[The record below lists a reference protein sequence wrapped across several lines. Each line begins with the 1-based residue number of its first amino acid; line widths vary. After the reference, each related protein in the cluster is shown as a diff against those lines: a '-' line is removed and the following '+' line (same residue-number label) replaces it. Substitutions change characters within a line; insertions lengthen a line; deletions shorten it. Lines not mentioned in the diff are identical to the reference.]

1 MSAFFIKKFESY
13 KYIFYNINR
22 KLQNDLKEIF
32 KVSVSNNRSQNGK
45 KEKNMSN
52 KTTQWGDL
60 KDLRLQG
67 NEKFF
72 GVPFDVK
79 NENGIVLGVVKGKKI
94 VDDSRANILLVAPAR
109 SGKKVSVE
117 IPSLLSW
124 KESSLVYDFKGELY
138 HLTSGKRKNILN
150 NMILK
155 MSPFE
160 KNSLGFNPFEEV
172 RFFTEHTEKDLEVI
186 GEAIFSEIEEK
197 DLKENV
203 LILFKFLS
211 LSKMYQLSLG
221 KQKEKI
227 KDYINLG
234 SLYYGAKNF
243 QEISNEFFVVE
254 SSSAEY
260 LELYKNLSIEE
271 KEKTFSEF
279 KKIMKI
285 FTDTN
290 LSKNTLKSDF
300 NISDLYNYKEPV
312 TLYYTGHP
320 NYKENDIL
328 FRIIVSQLIHQKTE
342 NLPDYN
348 YNYNEKHELLL
359 MFSDFQ
365 KLNKIPKFEKNIEI
379 LSSFE
384 TKLFLSIEKIS
395 DIERIYGKEN
405 SILNNMN
412 INLFF
417 TNSDNKTVNYVDEL
431 LISDKKEAL
440 KLSTGK
446 GILKVEGKKPVLIDK
461 FIYFEDKIMGKRFPS
476 IVPESLKDVSRQYL
490 FNTASEKEEMNYIP
504 NVKALRF
511 LKDELDKNYAI
522 IKVSNSE
529 NKNFGMRIR
538 NFSKKT
544 KEFNNYLKEF
554 KKHRAS
560 READAKDLE
569 IYKEKRFD
577 YFSNN
582 MKDVQWVSLEYIEDF
597 ENDKEKL
604 YTGTLLG
611 ESGVMLGKIE
621 DSFLIDDSRQ
631 HILLTMPT
639 RSGKGVSCIVPTI
652 LKTWKE
658 SLFVFDV
665 SGENYRLTSGAR
677 KEKLNNHILRFAPK
691 SKNSCRYNPLSE
703 VRILSEHEAEDI
715 RMVADTIC
723 KVLEVKGHDNA
734 LYANYSSDLIFASI
748 FYILYKNFLK
758 NPKFVYENGRKNPV
772 SNATIAE
779 VVEFIGENDKIG
791 KHVKANELL
800 EKMKKISKENIVEI
814 FGCDEETKNYVK
826 EKLNDI
832 YKKDIDQ
839 EIINKGNHPRIAK
852 QFSKNF
858 ELPFFGSVLSQA
870 IYNLSIFDIPQIK
883 ENMSSSDFRMYDLMN
898 MENPVSLYYVVSST
912 DILGL
917 SPITKIFI
925 KQMFDRLT
933 PEIDYTN
940 QKGHKWKMLALMD
953 EFPALGEIGELET
966 GMGYYAG
973 YGIKMLLVLQ
983 SIEQLFKIYGEKN
996 GFLSNCTI
1004 QIFGRTY
1011 DKVTSDYVSKICGE
1025 TGIEINKDFYSKELI
1040 TPKEVENLQNDKLII
1055 KKTGLK
1061 PILANKF
1068 IYFKSKDFYELAK
1081 IPFVISE
1088 SLYDNERKYYKLN
1101 EEQKR
1106 RIGYVY
1112 NYLPSEFAIE
1122 RIEERILE
1130 MRESIEKYSKNY
1142 SEADE
1147 IDKERYE
1154 EIMRSY
1160 SVNSL
1165 ALENTKKAF
1174 NLFKEIN
1181 KINK

>member
-1 MSAFFIKKFESY
+1 MK
-13 KYIFYNINR
+13 
-22 KLQNDLKEIF
+22 DLK
-32 KVSVSNNRSQNGK
+32 
-45 KEKNMSN
+45 
-52 KTTQWGDL
+52 
-60 KDLRLQG
+60 LQG

-72 GVPFDVK
+72 GFPFDAK
-79 NENGIVLGVVKGKKI
+79 NENGVVLGVAKGKKI
-94 VDDSRANILLVAPAR
+94 IDDSNANILLVAPAR

-124 KESSLVYDFKGELY
+124 KESALVYDFKGELY

-155 MSPFE
+155 LSPFE
-160 KNSLGFNPFEEV
+160 NNSLGFNPFEEV
-172 RFFTEHTEKDLEVI
+172 RFFTEHAEKDLEVI

-203 LILFKFLS
+203 LILFKLLTLS
-211 LSKMYQLSLG
+211 EMYELNYG
-221 KQKEKI
+221 EEKI
-227 KDYINLG
+227 KYVNFA
-234 SLYYGAKNF
+234 SLYYSIRNS
-243 QEISNEFFVVE
+243 QEIPEDVFTEENSVL
-254 SSSAEY
+254 EY
-260 LELYKNLSIEE
+260 LELYENLSIKE
-271 KEKTFSEF
+271 KEKAFVEF
-279 KKIMKI
+279 KKKMKI
-285 FTDTN
+285 FIEMN
-290 LSKNTLKSDF
+290 LSKNTSKSDF

-328 FRIIVSQLIHQKTE
+328 FKIIVSQLIHQKTE

-348 YNYNEKHELLL
+348 YNYNEEHKLLL

-365 KLNKIPKFEKNIEI
+365 KISRIPQFERNVKT
-379 LSSFE
+379 LSLSG

-395 DIERIYGKEN
+395 DVERVYGNEN

-412 INLFF
+412 VNLFF
-417 TNSDNKTVNYVDEL
+417 TNSDNKTVSYVDEL
-431 LISDKKEAL
+431 LISDKKEVL

-446 GILKVEGKKPVLIDK
+446 EILKVDGKKPVLVDK
-461 FIYFEDKIMGKRFPS
+461 FIYFEDKIMGKHFPL

-522 IKVSNSE
+522 IKVSNPE
-529 NKNFGMRIR
+529 NKNFGILIR
-538 NFSKKT
+538 DFSKKT

-577 YFSNN
+577 YFFNN
-582 MKDVQWVSLEYIEDF
+582 MKDVQWASLEYIEDF

-621 DSFLIDDSRQ
+621 DRFLIDNSRQ
-631 HILLTMPT
+631 HILLTMPS

-665 SGENYRLTSGAR
+665 KGENYQLTSGAR
-677 KEKLNNHILRFAPK
+677 KEKFDNHILRFAPK
-691 SKNSCRYNPLSE
+691 SKNSCRYNPLAE
-703 VRILSEHEAEDI
+703 VRILSEHEVEDI
-715 RMVADTIC
+715 RMIADTIC
-723 KVLEVKGHDNA
+723 KVGEVRGHDNA
-734 LYANYSSDLIFASI
+734 LYAQFSSNFIFASI
-748 FYILYKNFLK
+748 FYVLYKNFLK

-779 VVEFIGENDKIG
+779 IIEFIGENDKIG
-791 KHVKANELL
+791 KHVKTNELL
-800 EKMKKISKENIVEI
+800 EKLKKISKENIIEM
-814 FGCDEETKNYVK
+814 FGCNEETKNYVK

-832 YKKDIDQ
+832 YKKDIDR
-839 EIINKGNHPRIAK
+839 EIINKGNHPRIAG

-858 ELPFFGSVLSQA
+858 ELPFFGSVLSQT
-870 IYNLSIFDIPQIK
+870 IYNLSIFDIPQVK
-883 ENMSSSDFRMYDLMN
+883 ENMSASDFRMYDLMN
-898 MENPVSLYYVVSST
+898 MEKPVSLYYVVSPA
-912 DILGL
+912 DILEL

-940 QKGHKWKMLALMD
+940 QTRHKWKMLALMD
-953 EFPALGEIGELET
+953 EFPALGKLEELET
-966 GMGYYAG
+966 GIGYYAG
-973 YGIKMLLVLQ
+973 YGIKMLIVLQ
-983 SIEQLFKIYGEKN
+983 SIDQLFRIYGEKN
-996 GFLSNCTI
+996 RFLPNCTI
-1004 QIFGRTY
+1004 QVFGRAN
-1011 DKVTSDYVSKICGE
+1011 DKATANYVSEICGKTE
-1025 TGIEINKDFYSKELI
+1025 IEMNNDIYSKNLI
-1040 TPKEVENLQNDKLII
+1040 TAKEAENLSDDKLII

-1061 PILANKF
+1061 PILADKF
-1068 IYFKSKDFYELAK
+1068 IYFKSKDFYEFTK

-1088 SLYDNERKYYKLN
+1088 SLYDNNRKYYKLN

-1106 RIGYVY
+1106 RIGYIY

-1122 RIEERILE
+1122 RIEERIFE

-1142 SEADE
+1142 SEADD

-1165 ALENTKKAF
+1165 ALENTKKSF

>member
-1 MSAFFIKKFESY
+1 MSSKA
-13 KYIFYNINR
+13 
-22 KLQNDLKEIF
+22 
-32 KVSVSNNRSQNGK
+32 
-45 KEKNMSN
+45 
-52 KTTQWGDL
+52 TQWGDL
-60 KDLRLQG
+60 KDLKLQG

-72 GVPFDVK
+72 GFPFDTK
-79 NENGIVLGVVKGKKI
+79 NENGVVLGVANGKKI
-94 VDDSRANILLVAPAR
+94 IDDSKANILLVAPAR
-109 SGKKVSVE
+109 SGKEVSVE

-124 KESSLVYDFKGELY
+124 KESALVYDFKGELY

-155 MSPFE
+155 LSPFE
-160 KNSLGFNPFEEV
+160 NNSLGFNPFEEV
-172 RFFTEHTEKDLEVI
+172 RFFTEHAEKDLEVI
-186 GEAIFSEIEEK
+186 GDALFSEIEEK
-197 DLKENV
+197 DLKENI
-203 LILFKFLS
+203 LILFKLLALS
-211 LSKMYQLSLG
+211 EMYESNCG
-221 KQKEKI
+221 EENI
-227 KDYINLG
+227 KYVNFA
-234 SLYYGAKNF
+234 SLYYSIRNS
-243 QEISNEFFVVE
+243 QEIPEDVFTEENSVL
-254 SSSAEY
+254 EY
-260 LELYKNLSIEE
+260 LELYENLSIKE
-271 KEKTFSEF
+271 KEKAFVEF
-279 KKIMKI
+279 KKKMKI
-285 FTDTN
+285 FTEMN
-290 LSKNTLKSDF
+290 LSKNTSKSDF

-328 FRIIVSQLIHQKTE
+328 FKIIVSQLIHQKTE

-348 YNYNEKHELLL
+348 YNYNEEHKLLL

-365 KLNKIPKFEKNIEI
+365 KISRIPQFERNVKT
-379 LSSFE
+379 LSLSG

-395 DIERIYGKEN
+395 DVERVYGNEN

-412 INLFF
+412 VNLFF
-417 TNSDNKTVNYVDEL
+417 TNSDNKTVSYVDEL
-431 LISDKKEAL
+431 LISDKKEVL

-446 GILKVEGKKPVLIDK
+446 EILKVDGKKPVLVDK
-461 FIYFEDKIMGKRFPS
+461 FIYFEDKIMGKHFPL

-522 IKVSNSE
+522 IKVSNPE
-529 NKNFGMRIR
+529 NKNFGILIR
-538 NFSKKT
+538 DFSKKT

-582 MKDVQWVSLEYIEDF
+582 MKDVQWASLEYIEDF

-621 DSFLIDDSRQ
+621 DRFLIDNSRQ
-631 HILLTMPT
+631 HILLTMPS

-665 SGENYRLTSGAR
+665 KGENYQLTSGAR
-677 KEKLNNHILRFAPK
+677 KEKFDNHILRFAPK
-691 SKNSCRYNPLSE
+691 SKNSCRYNPLAE
-703 VRILSEHEAEDI
+703 VRILSEHEVEDI
-715 RMVADTIC
+715 RMIADTIC
-723 KVLEVKGHDNA
+723 KVGEVRGHDNA
-734 LYANYSSDLIFASI
+734 LYAQFSSNFIFASI
-748 FYILYKNFLK
+748 FYVLYKNFLK

-779 VVEFIGENDKIG
+779 IIEFIGENDKIG
-791 KHVKANELL
+791 KHVKTNELL
-800 EKMKKISKENIVEI
+800 EKLKKISKENIIEM
-814 FGCDEETKNYVK
+814 FGCNEETKNYVK

-832 YKKDIDQ
+832 YKKDIDR
-839 EIINKGNHPRIAK
+839 EIINKGNHPRIAG

-858 ELPFFGSVLSQA
+858 ELPFFGSVLSQT
-870 IYNLSIFDIPQIK
+870 IYNLSIFDIPQVK
-883 ENMSSSDFRMYDLMN
+883 ENMSASDFRMYDLMN
-898 MENPVSLYYVVSST
+898 MEKPVSLYYVVSPA
-912 DILGL
+912 DILEL

-940 QKGHKWKMLALMD
+940 QTRHKWKMLALMD
-953 EFPALGEIGELET
+953 EFPALGKLEELET
-966 GMGYYAG
+966 GIGYYAG
-973 YGIKMLLVLQ
+973 YGIKMLIVLQ
-983 SIEQLFKIYGEKN
+983 SIDQLFRIYGEKN
-996 GFLSNCTI
+996 RFLPNCTI
-1004 QIFGRTY
+1004 QVFGRAN
-1011 DKVTSDYVSKICGE
+1011 DKATANYVSEICGKTE
-1025 TGIEINKDFYSKELI
+1025 IEMNNDIYSKNLI
-1040 TPKEVENLQNDKLII
+1040 TAKEAENLSDDKLII

-1061 PILANKF
+1061 PILADKF
-1068 IYFKSKDFYELAK
+1068 IYFKSKDFYEFTK

-1088 SLYDNERKYYKLN
+1088 SLYDNNRKYYKLN

-1106 RIGYVY
+1106 RIGYIY

-1122 RIEERILE
+1122 RIEERIFE

-1142 SEADE
+1142 SEADD

-1165 ALENTKKAF
+1165 ALENTKKSF

>member
-1 MSAFFIKKFESY
+1 MSSKA
-13 KYIFYNINR
+13 
-22 KLQNDLKEIF
+22 
-32 KVSVSNNRSQNGK
+32 
-45 KEKNMSN
+45 
-52 KTTQWGDL
+52 TQWGDL
-60 KDLRLQG
+60 KDLKLQG

-72 GVPFDVK
+72 GFPFDTK
-79 NENGIVLGVVKGKKI
+79 NENGVVLGVAKGKKI
-94 VDDSRANILLVAPAR
+94 IDDSKANILLVAPAR
-109 SGKKVSVE
+109 SGKEVSVE

-124 KESSLVYDFKGELY
+124 KESALVYDFKGELY

-155 MSPFE
+155 LSPFE
-160 KNSLGFNPFEEV
+160 NNSLGFNPFEEV
-172 RFFTEHTEKDLEVI
+172 RFFTEHAEKDLEVI
-186 GEAIFSEIEEK
+186 GDALFSEIEEK
-197 DLKENV
+197 DLKENI
-203 LILFKFLS
+203 LILFKLLALS
-211 LSKMYQLSLG
+211 EMYESNCG
-221 KQKEKI
+221 EENI
-227 KDYINLG
+227 KYVNFA
-234 SLYYGAKNF
+234 SLYYSIRNS
-243 QEISNEFFVVE
+243 QEIPEDVFTEENSVL
-254 SSSAEY
+254 EY
-260 LELYKNLSIEE
+260 LELYENLSIKE
-271 KEKTFSEF
+271 KEKAFVEF
-279 KKIMKI
+279 KKKMKI
-285 FTDTN
+285 FTEMN
-290 LSKNTLKSDF
+290 LSKNTSKSDF

-328 FRIIVSQLIHQKTE
+328 FKIIVSQLIHQKTE

-348 YNYNEKHELLL
+348 YNYNEEHKLLL

-365 KLNKIPKFEKNIEI
+365 KISRIPQFERNVKT
-379 LSSFE
+379 LSLSG

-395 DIERIYGKEN
+395 DVERVYGNEN

-412 INLFF
+412 VNLFF
-417 TNSDNKTVNYVDEL
+417 TNSDNKTVSYVDEL
-431 LISDKKEAL
+431 LISDKKEVL

-446 GILKVEGKKPVLIDK
+446 EILKVDGKKPVLVDK
-461 FIYFEDKIMGKRFPS
+461 FIYFEDKIMGKHFPL

-522 IKVSNSE
+522 IKVSNPE
-529 NKNFGMRIR
+529 NKNFGILIR
-538 NFSKKT
+538 DFSKKT

-582 MKDVQWVSLEYIEDF
+582 MKDVQWASLEYIEDF

-621 DSFLIDDSRQ
+621 GRFLIDNSRQ
-631 HILLTMPT
+631 HILLTMPS

-665 SGENYRLTSGAR
+665 KGENYQLTSGAR
-677 KEKLNNHILRFAPK
+677 KEKFDNHILRFAPK
-691 SKNSCRYNPLSE
+691 SKNSCRYNPLAE
-703 VRILSEHEAEDI
+703 VRILSEHEVEDI
-715 RMVADTIC
+715 RMIADTIC
-723 KVLEVKGHDNA
+723 KVGEVRGHDNA
-734 LYANYSSDLIFASI
+734 LYAQFSSNFIFASI
-748 FYILYKNFLK
+748 FYVLYKNFLK

-779 VVEFIGENDKIG
+779 IIEFIGENDKIG
-791 KHVKANELL
+791 KHVKTNELL
-800 EKMKKISKENIVEI
+800 EKLKKISKENIIEM
-814 FGCDEETKNYVK
+814 FGCNEETKNYVK

-832 YKKDIDQ
+832 YKKDIDR
-839 EIINKGNHPRIAK
+839 EIINKGNHPRIAG

-858 ELPFFGSVLSQA
+858 ELPFFGSVLSQT
-870 IYNLSIFDIPQIK
+870 IYNLSIFDIPQVK
-883 ENMSSSDFRMYDLMN
+883 ENMSASDFRMYDLMN
-898 MENPVSLYYVVSST
+898 MEKPVSLYYVVSPA
-912 DILGL
+912 DILEL

-940 QKGHKWKMLALMD
+940 QTRHKWKMLALMD
-953 EFPALGEIGELET
+953 EFPALGKLEELET
-966 GMGYYAG
+966 GIGYYAG
-973 YGIKMLLVLQ
+973 YGIKMLIVLQ
-983 SIEQLFKIYGEKN
+983 SIDQLFRIYGEKN
-996 GFLSNCTI
+996 RFLPNCTI
-1004 QIFGRTY
+1004 QVFGRAN
-1011 DKVTSDYVSKICGE
+1011 DKATANYVSEICGKTE
-1025 TGIEINKDFYSKELI
+1025 IEMNNDIYSKNLI
-1040 TPKEVENLQNDKLII
+1040 TAKEAENLSDDKLII

-1061 PILANKF
+1061 PILADKF
-1068 IYFKSKDFYELAK
+1068 IYFKSKDFYEFTK

-1088 SLYDNERKYYKLN
+1088 SLYDNNRKYYKLN

-1106 RIGYVY
+1106 RIGYIY

-1122 RIEERILE
+1122 RIEERIFE

-1142 SEADE
+1142 SEADD

-1165 ALENTKKAF
+1165 ALENTKKSF

>member
-1 MSAFFIKKFESY
+1 
-13 KYIFYNINR
+13 
-22 KLQNDLKEIF
+22 
-32 KVSVSNNRSQNGK
+32 
-45 KEKNMSN
+45 MSN

-60 KDLRLQG
+60 KDLKLQG

-72 GVPFDVK
+72 GVPFDTK
-79 NENGIVLGVVKGKKI
+79 NENGIVLGVAKGKKI
-94 VDDSRANILLVAPAR
+94 IDDSKANVLLVAPAK

-155 MSPFE
+155 LSPFE
-160 KNSLGFNPFEEV
+160 NNSLGFNPFEEV
-172 RFFTEHTEKDLEVI
+172 KFFTEYAEKDLEVI
-186 GEAIFSEIEEK
+186 GETIFSEIKEK

-203 LILFKFLS
+203 LILFKLLA
-211 LSKMYQLSLG
+211 LSKMYELNYG
-221 KQKEKI
+221 EEKI
-227 KDYINLG
+227 KYVNFVL
-234 SLYYGAKNF
+234 LYYSARNF
-243 QEISNEFFVVE
+243 QEIPENVFAEENSVL
-254 SSSAEY
+254 EY
-260 LELYKNLSIEE
+260 LELYENLSIKE
-271 KEKTFSEF
+271 KEKAFVEF
-279 KKIMKI
+279 KKKMKI

-348 YNYNEKHELLL
+348 YNYNNEHKLLL
-359 MFSDFQ
+359 MLSDFQ
-365 KLNKIPKFEKNIEI
+365 KLSKIPELERNVET
-379 LSSFE
+379 LSSSE
-384 TKLFLSIEKIS
+384 IKLFLSIEKIS
-395 DIERIYGKEN
+395 DIERVYENEN

-417 TNSDNKTVNYVDEL
+417 TNSDDKTVNYVDEL
-431 LISDKKEAL
+431 LISDKKEVL

-446 GILKVEGKKPVLIDK
+446 GILKVEGKKPILIDK
-461 FIYFEDKIMGKRFPS
+461 FIYFEDKIMGKYFPL

-490 FNTASEKEEMNYIP
+490 TNSASEKEEMNYIP

-529 NKNFGMRIR
+529 NKNFGILIR
-538 NFSKKT
+538 DFSKKT

-560 READAKDLE
+560 REVDAKDLE
-569 IYKEKRFD
+569 IYKEKNFD

-582 MKDVQWVSLEYIEDF
+582 AKNVQWASLEYIEDF

-611 ESGVMLGKIE
+611 KSGVMLGKIE
-621 DSFLIDDSRQ
+621 DRFLIDDSRQ

-665 SGENYRLTSGAR
+665 NGENYHLTSGAR

-691 SKNSCRYNPLSE
+691 SKNSCRYNPLAE

-715 RMVADTIC
+715 RIIADTIC
-723 KVLEVKGHDNA
+723 KVGEVRGQDNA
-734 LYANYSSDLIFASI
+734 LYAQFSSDFIFASI
-748 FYILYKNFLK
+748 FYVLYKNFLK
-758 NPKFVYENGRKNPV
+758 KPKFVYENGRKNPV

-779 VVEFIGENDKIG
+779 VIEFIGERDKIG
-791 KHVKANELL
+791 KHVNTNKLL
-800 EKMKKISKENIVEI
+800 EKLKKISNENIIET
-814 FGCDEETKNYVK
+814 FGCDEEIKNYVK
-826 EKLNDI
+826 EKLNNI
-832 YKKDIDQ
+832 YRKDIEQ
-839 EIINKGNHPRIAK
+839 EIISKGNHPKFAK
-852 QFSKNF
+852 WFCKNF
-858 ELPFFGSVLSQA
+858 EVPFFGSVLSQTV
-870 IYNLSIFDIPQIK
+870 YNLSIFDIPQVK
-883 ENMSSSDFRMYDLMN
+883 ENMSASDFRMYDLMN
-898 MENPVSLYYVVSST
+898 TEKPVSFYYVVSPA
-912 DILGL
+912 DILEL
-917 SPITKIFI
+917 SPVTKIFI

-940 QKGHKWKMLALMD
+940 QTGHKWKMLALMD
-953 EFPALGEIGELET
+953 EFPAIGKIEELER

-983 SIEQLFKIYGEKN
+983 SIDQLFRIYGEKN
-996 GFLSNCTI
+996 GFLSNCAI
-1004 QIFGRTY
+1004 QVFGRAN
-1011 DKVTSDYVSKICGE
+1011 DEVTSNYVSKICGK
-1025 TGIEINKDFYSKELI
+1025 TEIKMNKDIYTKDLI
-1040 TPKEVENLQNDKLII
+1040 TAKEVKNLSNDKLII
-1055 KKTGLK
+1055 KKEGLK
-1061 PILANKF
+1061 PILADKF

-1106 RIGYVY
+1106 RIGYIY

-1122 RIEERILE
+1122 RIEERIFQ

-1142 SEADE
+1142 SEVDDV
-1147 IDKERYE
+1147 DKERYE

-1174 NLFKEIN
+1174 NLFKEMN
-1181 KINK
+1181 E

>member
-1 MSAFFIKKFESY
+1 
-13 KYIFYNINR
+13 
-22 KLQNDLKEIF
+22 
-32 KVSVSNNRSQNGK
+32 
-45 KEKNMSN
+45 MSN

-60 KDLRLQG
+60 KDLKLQG

-72 GVPFDVK
+72 GFPFDAK
-79 NENGIVLGVVKGKKI
+79 NENGVVLGVAKGKKI
-94 VDDSRANILLVAPAR
+94 IDDSNANILLVAPAR

-124 KESSLVYDFKGELY
+124 KESALVYDFKGELY

-155 MSPFE
+155 LSPFE
-160 KNSLGFNPFEEV
+160 NNSLGFNPFEEV
-172 RFFTEHTEKDLEVI
+172 RFFTEHAEKDLEVI

-203 LILFKFLS
+203 LILFKLLALS
-211 LSKMYQLSLG
+211 VMYDLNYG
-221 KQKEKI
+221 EEKI
-227 KDYINLG
+227 KYVNFD
-234 SLYYGAKNF
+234 SLYYSIRNY
-243 QEISNEFFVVE
+243 QEIPEDVFTEENSVL
-254 SSSAEY
+254 EY
-260 LELYKNLSIEE
+260 LELYENLSIKE
-271 KEKTFSEF
+271 KEKAFVEF
-279 KKIMKI
+279 KKKMKI
-285 FTDTN
+285 FTEMN
-290 LSKNTLKSDF
+290 LSKNTSKSDF

-328 FRIIVSQLIHQKTE
+328 FKIIVSQLIHQKTE

-348 YNYNEKHELLL
+348 YNYNEEHKLLL

-365 KLNKIPKFEKNIEI
+365 KISRIPQFERNVKT
-379 LSSFE
+379 LSLSG

-395 DIERIYGKEN
+395 DVERVYGNEN

-412 INLFF
+412 VNLFF
-417 TNSDNKTVNYVDEL
+417 TNSDNKTVSYVDEL
-431 LISDKKEAL
+431 LISDKKEVL

-446 GILKVEGKKPVLIDK
+446 EILKVDGKKPVLVDK
-461 FIYFEDKIMGKRFPS
+461 FIYFEDKIMGKHFPL

-490 FNTASEKEEMNYIP
+490 FNTTSEKEEMNYIP

-522 IKVSNSE
+522 IKVSNPE
-529 NKNFGMRIR
+529 NKNFGILIR
-538 NFSKKT
+538 DFSKKT

-582 MKDVQWVSLEYIEDF
+582 MKDVQWASLEYIEDF

-621 DSFLIDDSRQ
+621 DRFLIDNSRQ
-631 HILLTMPT
+631 HILLTMPS

-665 SGENYRLTSGAR
+665 KGENYQLTSGAR
-677 KEKLNNHILRFAPK
+677 KEKFDNHILRFAPK
-691 SKNSCRYNPLSE
+691 SKNSCRYNPLAE
-703 VRILSEHEAEDI
+703 VRILSEHEVEDI
-715 RMVADTIC
+715 RMIADTIC
-723 KVLEVKGHDNA
+723 KVGEVRGHDNA
-734 LYANYSSDLIFASI
+734 LYAQFSSNFIFASI
-748 FYILYKNFLK
+748 FYVLYKNFLK

-779 VVEFIGENDKIG
+779 IIEFIGENDKIG
-791 KHVKANELL
+791 KHVKTNELL
-800 EKMKKISKENIVEI
+800 EKLKKISKENIIEM
-814 FGCDEETKNYVK
+814 FGCNEETKNYVK

-839 EIINKGNHPRIAK
+839 EIINKGNHPRIAG

-858 ELPFFGSVLSQA
+858 ELPFFGSVLSQT
-870 IYNLSIFDIPQIK
+870 IYNLSIFDIPQVK
-883 ENMSSSDFRMYDLMN
+883 ENMSASDFRMYDLMN
-898 MENPVSLYYVVSST
+898 MEKPVSLYYVVSPA
-912 DILGL
+912 DILEL

-940 QKGHKWKMLALMD
+940 QTRHKWKMLALMD
-953 EFPALGEIGELET
+953 EFPALGKLEELET
-966 GMGYYAG
+966 GIGYYAG
-973 YGIKMLLVLQ
+973 YGIKMLIVLQ
-983 SIEQLFKIYGEKN
+983 SIDQLIRIYGEKN
-996 GFLSNCTI
+996 RFLPNCTI
-1004 QIFGRTY
+1004 QVFGRAN
-1011 DKVTSDYVSKICGE
+1011 DKATANYVSEICGKTE
-1025 TGIEINKDFYSKELI
+1025 IEMNNDIYSKNLI
-1040 TPKEVENLQNDKLII
+1040 TAKEAENLSDDKLII

-1061 PILANKF
+1061 PILADKF
-1068 IYFKSKDFYELAK
+1068 IYFKSKDFYEFTK

-1088 SLYDNERKYYKLN
+1088 SLYDNNRKYYKLN

-1106 RIGYVY
+1106 RIGYIY

-1122 RIEERILE
+1122 RIEERIFE

-1142 SEADE
+1142 SEADD

-1165 ALENTKKAF
+1165 ALENTKKSF

>member
-1 MSAFFIKKFESY
+1 MSSKA
-13 KYIFYNINR
+13 
-22 KLQNDLKEIF
+22 
-32 KVSVSNNRSQNGK
+32 
-45 KEKNMSN
+45 
-52 KTTQWGDL
+52 TQWGDL
-60 KDLRLQG
+60 KELKLQG

-72 GVPFDVK
+72 GFPFDTK
-79 NENGIVLGVVKGKKI
+79 NENGVVLGVAKGKKI
-94 VDDSRANILLVAPAR
+94 IDDSKANILLVAPAR
-109 SGKKVSVE
+109 SGKEVSVE

-124 KESSLVYDFKGELY
+124 KESALVYDFKGELY

-155 MSPFE
+155 LSPFE
-160 KNSLGFNPFEEV
+160 NNSLGFNPFEEV
-172 RFFTEHTEKDLEVI
+172 RFFTEHAEKDLEVI
-186 GEAIFSEIEEK
+186 GDALFSEIEEK
-197 DLKENV
+197 DLKENI
-203 LILFKFLS
+203 LILFKLLALS
-211 LSKMYQLSLG
+211 EMYESNCG
-221 KQKEKI
+221 EENI
-227 KDYINLG
+227 KYVNFA
-234 SLYYGAKNF
+234 SLYYSIRNS
-243 QEISNEFFVVE
+243 QEIPEDVFTEENSVL
-254 SSSAEY
+254 EY
-260 LELYKNLSIEE
+260 LELYENLSIKE
-271 KEKTFSEF
+271 KEKAFVEF
-279 KKIMKI
+279 KKKMKI
-285 FTDTN
+285 FTEMN
-290 LSKNTLKSDF
+290 LSKNTSKSDF

-328 FRIIVSQLIHQKTE
+328 FKIIVSQLIHQKTE

-348 YNYNEKHELLL
+348 YNYNEEHKLLL

-365 KLNKIPKFEKNIEI
+365 KISRIPQFERNVKT
-379 LSSFE
+379 LSLSG

-395 DIERIYGKEN
+395 DVERVYGNEN

-412 INLFF
+412 VNLFF
-417 TNSDNKTVNYVDEL
+417 TNSDNKTVSYVDEL
-431 LISDKKEAL
+431 LISDKKEVL

-446 GILKVEGKKPVLIDK
+446 EILKVDGKKPVLVDK
-461 FIYFEDKIMGKRFPS
+461 FIYFEDKIMGKHFPL

-522 IKVSNSE
+522 IKVSNPE
-529 NKNFGMRIR
+529 NKNFGILIR
-538 NFSKKT
+538 DFSKKT

-582 MKDVQWVSLEYIEDF
+582 MKDVQWASLEYIEDF

-621 DSFLIDDSRQ
+621 DRFLIDNSRQ
-631 HILLTMPT
+631 HILLTMPS

-665 SGENYRLTSGAR
+665 KGENYQLTSGAR
-677 KEKLNNHILRFAPK
+677 KEKFDNHILRFAPK
-691 SKNSCRYNPLSE
+691 SKNSCRYNPLAE
-703 VRILSEHEAEDI
+703 VRILSEHEVEDI
-715 RMVADTIC
+715 RMIADTIC
-723 KVLEVKGHDNA
+723 KVGEVRGHDNA
-734 LYANYSSDLIFASI
+734 LYAQFSSNFIFASI
-748 FYILYKNFLK
+748 FYVLYKNFLK

-779 VVEFIGENDKIG
+779 IIEFIGENDKIG
-791 KHVKANELL
+791 KHVKTNELL
-800 EKMKKISKENIVEI
+800 EKLKKISKENIIEM
-814 FGCDEETKNYVK
+814 FGCNEETKNYVK

-832 YKKDIDQ
+832 YKKDIDR
-839 EIINKGNHPRIAK
+839 EIINKGNHPRIAG

-858 ELPFFGSVLSQA
+858 ELPFFGSVLSQT
-870 IYNLSIFDIPQIK
+870 IYNLSIFDIPQVK
-883 ENMSSSDFRMYDLMN
+883 ENMSASDFRMYDLMN
-898 MENPVSLYYVVSST
+898 MEKPVSLYYVVSPA
-912 DILGL
+912 DILEL

-940 QKGHKWKMLALMD
+940 QTRHKWKMLALMD
-953 EFPALGEIGELET
+953 EFPALGKLEELET
-966 GMGYYAG
+966 GIGYYAG
-973 YGIKMLLVLQ
+973 YGIKMLIVLQ
-983 SIEQLFKIYGEKN
+983 SIDQLFRIYGEKN
-996 GFLSNCTI
+996 RFLPNCTI
-1004 QIFGRTY
+1004 QVFGRAN
-1011 DKVTSDYVSKICGE
+1011 DKATANYVSEICGKTE
-1025 TGIEINKDFYSKELI
+1025 IEMNNDIYSKNLI
-1040 TPKEVENLQNDKLII
+1040 TAKEAENLSDDKLII

-1061 PILANKF
+1061 PILADKF
-1068 IYFKSKDFYELAK
+1068 IYFKSKDFYEFTK

-1088 SLYDNERKYYKLN
+1088 SLYDNNRKYYKLN

-1106 RIGYVY
+1106 RIGYIY

-1122 RIEERILE
+1122 RIEERIFE

-1142 SEADE
+1142 SEADD

-1165 ALENTKKAF
+1165 ALENTKKSF

>member
-1 MSAFFIKKFESY
+1 
-13 KYIFYNINR
+13 
-22 KLQNDLKEIF
+22 
-32 KVSVSNNRSQNGK
+32 
-45 KEKNMSN
+45 MSN
-52 KTTQWGDL
+52 KTTQWGDF
-60 KDLRLQG
+60 KDFKLQG
-67 NEKFF
+67 NERFF
-72 GVPFDVK
+72 GVPFDAK
-79 NENGIVLGVVKGKKI
+79 NENGIVLGVAKGKKI
-94 VDDSRANILLVAPAR
+94 IDDSKANVLLVAPAK

-124 KESSLVYDFKGELY
+124 KESALVYDFKGELY

-155 MSPFE
+155 LSPFE
-160 KNSLGFNPFEEV
+160 NNSLSFNPFEEV
-172 RFFTEHTEKDLEVI
+172 RFFTEYAEKDLEVI
-186 GEAIFSEIEEK
+186 GEALFSEIEEK

-211 LSKMYQLSLG
+211 LSKMYELSLG

-227 KDYINLG
+227 NDYINFV
-234 SLYYGAKNF
+234 SLYYGAKKF
-243 QEISNEFFVVE
+243 QEISDEFIVVE

-260 LELYKNLSIEE
+260 LELYKNLSIEK
-271 KEKTFSEF
+271 KEKTFAEF
-279 KKIMKI
+279 KKRMKI

-312 TLYYTGHP
+312 TLYYIGHP
-320 NYKENDIL
+320 NYKENDVL

-348 YNYNEKHELLL
+348 YNYNDEHKLLL
-359 MFSDFQ
+359 MLSDFQ
-365 KLNKIPKFEKNIEI
+365 KISKIPELERNVEN
-379 LSSFE
+379 LSSSE
-384 TKLFLSIEKIS
+384 IKLFLSIEKIS
-395 DIERIYGKEN
+395 DIERVYGKEN

-431 LISDKKEAL
+431 LISDKREAL

-461 FIYFEDKIMGKRFPS
+461 FIYFEDKIMGKRFPL

-490 FNTASEKEEMNYIP
+490 TNSASEKEEMNYIP

-511 LKDELDKNYAI
+511 LRDELDKNYAI
-522 IKVSNSE
+522 IKVSNPE
-529 NKNFGMRIR
+529 NKNFGILIR
-538 NFSKKT
+538 DFSKKT
-544 KEFNNYLKEF
+544 KEFNNYLEQF
-554 KKHRAS
+554 RKHRAS
-560 READAKDLE
+560 GEVDAKDLE
-569 IYKEKRFD
+569 NYKEKRFY

-582 MKDVQWVSLEYIEDF
+582 VKDVQWANLEYIEDF

-604 YTGTLLG
+604 YSGTLLG
-611 ESGVMLGKIE
+611 ESGVLLGKIE
-621 DSFLIDDSRQ
+621 DRFLIDNSRQ

-639 RSGKGVSCIVPTI
+639 RSGKGVSCIVPTA

-665 SGENYRLTSGAR
+665 NGENYHLTSGAR
-677 KEKLNNHILRFAPK
+677 KEKLNSHILRFAPK

-703 VRILSEHEAEDI
+703 VRILSEHEVEDI
-715 RMVADTIC
+715 RMIADTIC

-748 FYILYKNFLK
+748 FYVLYKNFLK

-772 SNATIAE
+772 SNATITE
-779 VVEFIGENDKIG
+779 VIEFIGENDKIG

-800 EKMKKISKENIVEI
+800 EKLKKISNENIIEK
-814 FGCDEETKNYVK
+814 FGFDEETKNYVK

-839 EIINKGNHPRIAK
+839 EIINKGNHPRITK
-852 QFSKNF
+852 RFSKNF

-870 IYNLSIFDIPQIK
+870 IYNLSIFDIPQVK
-883 ENMSSSDFRMYDLMN
+883 ENMSASDFRMYDLMN
-898 MENPVSLYYVVSST
+898 MEKPVSFYYVVSPA
-912 DILGL
+912 DILKL

-940 QKGHKWKMLALMD
+940 QTRHKWKMLALMD
-953 EFPALGEIGELET
+953 EFPALGKLEELET
-966 GMGYYAG
+966 GIGYYAG
-973 YGIKMLLVLQ
+973 YGIKMMIVLQ
-983 SIEQLFKIYGEKN
+983 SIDQLFRIYGGKN
-996 GFLSNCTI
+996 RFLPNCTI
-1004 QIFGRTY
+1004 QVFGREN
-1011 DKVTSDYVSKICGE
+1011 DKATANYVSEICGKTE
-1025 TGIEINKDFYSKELI
+1025 IEMNNDIYSKNLI
-1040 TPKEVENLQNDKLII
+1040 TAKEAENLSDDKLII

-1061 PILANKF
+1061 PILADKF
-1068 IYFKSKDFYELAK
+1068 IYFKSKDFYEFTK

-1088 SLYDNERKYYKLN
+1088 SLYDNNRKYYKLN

-1106 RIGYVY
+1106 RIGYIY

-1122 RIEERILE
+1122 RIEERIFE

-1142 SEADE
+1142 SETDD

-1174 NLFKEIN
+1174 NLFKEMN
-1181 KINK
+1181 E

>member
-1 MSAFFIKKFESY
+1 MSS
-13 KYIFYNINR
+13 
-22 KLQNDLKEIF
+22 
-32 KVSVSNNRSQNGK
+32 KV
-45 KEKNMSN
+45 
-52 KTTQWGDL
+52 TQWGDL
-60 KDLRLQG
+60 KDLKLQG

-72 GVPFDVK
+72 GFPFDTK
-79 NENGIVLGVVKGKKI
+79 NENGVVLGVAKGKKI
-94 VDDSRANILLVAPAR
+94 IDDSKANILLVAPAR
-109 SGKKVSVE
+109 SGKEVSVE

-124 KESSLVYDFKGELY
+124 KESALVYDFKGELY

-155 MSPFE
+155 LSPFE
-160 KNSLGFNPFEEV
+160 NNSLGFNPFEEV
-172 RFFTEHTEKDLEVI
+172 RFFTEHAEKDLEVI
-186 GEAIFSEIEEK
+186 GDALFSEIEEK
-197 DLKENV
+197 DLKENI
-203 LILFKFLS
+203 LILFKLLALS
-211 LSKMYQLSLG
+211 EMYESNCG
-221 KQKEKI
+221 EENI
-227 KDYINLG
+227 KYVNFA
-234 SLYYGAKNF
+234 SLYYSIRNS
-243 QEISNEFFVVE
+243 QEIPEDVFTEENSVL
-254 SSSAEY
+254 EY
-260 LELYKNLSIEE
+260 LELYENLSIKE
-271 KEKTFSEF
+271 KEKAFVEF
-279 KKIMKI
+279 KKKMKI
-285 FTDTN
+285 FTEMN
-290 LSKNTLKSDF
+290 LSKNTSKSDF

-328 FRIIVSQLIHQKTE
+328 FKIIVSQLIHQKTE

-348 YNYNEKHELLL
+348 YNYNEEHKLLL

-365 KLNKIPKFEKNIEI
+365 KISRIPQFERNVKT
-379 LSSFE
+379 LSLSG

-395 DIERIYGKEN
+395 DVERVYGNEN

-412 INLFF
+412 VNLFF
-417 TNSDNKTVNYVDEL
+417 TNSDNKTVSYVDEL
-431 LISDKKEAL
+431 LISDKKEVL

-446 GILKVEGKKPVLIDK
+446 EILKVDGKKPVLVDK
-461 FIYFEDKIMGKRFPS
+461 FIYFEDKIMGKHFPL

-522 IKVSNSE
+522 IKVSNPE
-529 NKNFGMRIR
+529 NKNFGILIR
-538 NFSKKT
+538 DFSKKT

-582 MKDVQWVSLEYIEDF
+582 MKDVQWASLEYIEDF

-621 DSFLIDDSRQ
+621 DRFLIDNSRQ
-631 HILLTMPT
+631 HILLTMPSC
-639 RSGKGVSCIVPTI
+639 SGKGVSCIVPTI

-665 SGENYRLTSGAR
+665 KGENYQLTSGAR
-677 KEKLNNHILRFAPK
+677 KEKFDNHILRFAPK
-691 SKNSCRYNPLSE
+691 SKNSCRYNPLAE
-703 VRILSEHEAEDI
+703 VRILSEHEVEDI
-715 RMVADTIC
+715 RMIADTIC
-723 KVLEVKGHDNA
+723 KVGEVRGHDNA
-734 LYANYSSDLIFASI
+734 LYAQFSSNFIFASI
-748 FYILYKNFLK
+748 FYVLYKNFLK

-779 VVEFIGENDKIG
+779 IIEFIGENDKIG
-791 KHVKANELL
+791 KHVKTNELL
-800 EKMKKISKENIVEI
+800 EKLKKISKENIIEM
-814 FGCDEETKNYVK
+814 FGCNEETKNYVK

-832 YKKDIDQ
+832 YKKDIDR
-839 EIINKGNHPRIAK
+839 EIINKGNHPRIAG

-858 ELPFFGSVLSQA
+858 ELPFFGSVLSQT
-870 IYNLSIFDIPQIK
+870 IYNLSIFDIPQVK
-883 ENMSSSDFRMYDLMN
+883 ENMSASDFRMYDLMN
-898 MENPVSLYYVVSST
+898 MEKPVSLYYVVSPA
-912 DILGL
+912 DILEL

-940 QKGHKWKMLALMD
+940 QTRHKWKMLALMD
-953 EFPALGEIGELET
+953 EFPALGKLEELET
-966 GMGYYAG
+966 GIGYYAG
-973 YGIKMLLVLQ
+973 YGIKMLIVLQ
-983 SIEQLFKIYGEKN
+983 SIDQLFRIYGEKN
-996 GFLSNCTI
+996 RFLPNCTI
-1004 QIFGRTY
+1004 QVFGRAN
-1011 DKVTSDYVSKICGE
+1011 DKATANYVSEICGKTE
-1025 TGIEINKDFYSKELI
+1025 IEMNNDIYSKNLI
-1040 TPKEVENLQNDKLII
+1040 TAKEAENLSDDKLII

-1061 PILANKF
+1061 PILADKF
-1068 IYFKSKDFYELAK
+1068 IYFKSKDFYEFTK

-1088 SLYDNERKYYKLN
+1088 SLYDNNRKYYKLN

-1106 RIGYVY
+1106 RIGYIY

-1122 RIEERILE
+1122 RIEERIFE

-1142 SEADE
+1142 SEADD

-1165 ALENTKKAF
+1165 ALENTKKSF

>member
-1 MSAFFIKKFESY
+1 
-13 KYIFYNINR
+13 
-22 KLQNDLKEIF
+22 
-32 KVSVSNNRSQNGK
+32 
-45 KEKNMSN
+45 MSN

-60 KDLRLQG
+60 KDLKLKG

-72 GVPFDVK
+72 GFPFDAK
-79 NENGIVLGVVKGKKI
+79 NENGVVLGVAKGKKI
-94 VDDSRANILLVAPAR
+94 IDNSNANILLVAPAR

-124 KESSLVYDFKGELY
+124 KESALVYDFKGELY

-155 MSPFE
+155 LSPFE

-172 RFFTEHTEKDLEVI
+172 RFFTEHAEKDLEVV
-186 GEAIFSEIEEK
+186 GEALFSEVKEK

-203 LILFKFLS
+203 LILFKLLA
-211 LSKMYQLSLG
+211 LSKMYELNRG
-221 KQKEKI
+221 EEKME
-227 KDYINLG
+227 YVNFA
-234 SLYYGAKNF
+234 SFYYSARNF
-243 QEISNEFFVVE
+243 QEIPENVFAEENSVL
-254 SSSAEY
+254 EY
-260 LELYKNLSIEE
+260 LELYENLSIKE
-271 KEKTFSEF
+271 KEKAFVEF
-279 KKIMKI
+279 KKKMKI
-285 FTDTN
+285 FTDMN

-348 YNYNEKHELLL
+348 YNYNEGHELLL

-365 KLNKIPKFEKNIEI
+365 KLSKIPKFEKNIEI
-379 LSSFE
+379 LSSSE
-384 TKLFLSIEKIS
+384 IKLFLSIEKIS
-395 DIERIYGKEN
+395 DIERVYGKEN

-412 INLFF
+412 VNLFF
-417 TNSDNKTVNYVDEL
+417 TNSDDKTVGYVDEL
-431 LISDKKEAL
+431 LISDKREAL

-461 FIYFEDKIMGKRFPS
+461 FIYFEDRIMGKHFPL

-529 NKNFGMRIR
+529 NKNFGILIR
-538 NFSKKT
+538 DFSKKT

-560 READAKDLE
+560 REVDAKDLE

-582 MKDVQWVSLEYIEDF
+582 MKDVQWASLEYIEDF

-621 DSFLIDDSRQ
+621 DRFLIDDSRQ

-665 SGENYRLTSGAR
+665 SGENYHLTSGAR
-677 KEKLNNHILRFAPK
+677 KEKFDNHILRFAPK
-691 SKNSCRYNPLSE
+691 SKNSCRYNPLAE

-715 RMVADTIC
+715 RIIADTIC
-723 KVLEVKGHDNA
+723 KVEEVKGQDNR
-734 LYANYSSDLIFASI
+734 LYAHYSSDFIFASI

-772 SNATIAE
+772 SNATMAE
-779 VVEFIGENDKIG
+779 VIEFIGENDKIG
-791 KHVKANELL
+791 KHVRVNELL
-800 EKMKKISKENIVEI
+800 EKLKKISKENIVKM

-839 EIINKGNHPRIAK
+839 EIINKGNHPKIAK

-858 ELPFFGSVLSQA
+858 ELPFFGSVLSQV
-870 IYNLSIFDIPQIK
+870 IYNLSIFDIPQVK
-883 ENMSSSDFRMYDLMN
+883 ENMSASDFRMYDLMN
-898 MENPVSLYYVVSST
+898 MEKPVSFYYVVSPA
-912 DILGL
+912 DILEL
-917 SPITKIFI
+917 LPITKIFI
-925 KQMFDRLT
+925 KQMLDRLT

-940 QKGHKWKMLALMD
+940 QTEYKWKMLTIMD
-953 EFPALGEIGELET
+953 EFPSLGKLEEIET

-983 SIEQLFKIYGEKN
+983 SIDQLFRIYGEKMDFFQIVQYK
-996 GFLSNCTI
+996 FLDRRMI
-1004 QIFGRTY
+1004 RRLLIMFQ
-1011 DKVTSDYVSKICGE
+1011 KYVEK
-1025 TGIEINKDFYSKELI
+1025 
-1040 TPKEVENLQNDKLII
+1040 QKL
-1055 KKTGLK
+1055 K
-1061 PILANKF
+1061 
-1068 IYFKSKDFYELAK
+1068 
-1081 IPFVISE
+1081 
-1088 SLYDNERKYYKLN
+1088 
-1101 EEQKR
+1101 
-1106 RIGYVY
+1106 
-1112 NYLPSEFAIE
+1112 
-1122 RIEERILE
+1122 
-1130 MRESIEKYSKNY
+1130 
-1142 SEADE
+1142 
-1147 IDKERYE
+1147 
-1154 EIMRSY
+1154 
-1160 SVNSL
+1160 
-1165 ALENTKKAF
+1165 
-1174 NLFKEIN
+1174 
-1181 KINK
+1181 

>member
-1 MSAFFIKKFESY
+1 
-13 KYIFYNINR
+13 
-22 KLQNDLKEIF
+22 
-32 KVSVSNNRSQNGK
+32 
-45 KEKNMSN
+45 MSN
-52 KTTQWGDL
+52 KTIQWGDL
-60 KDLRLQG
+60 KDLKLQG

-72 GVPFDVK
+72 GFPFDAK
-79 NENGIVLGVVKGKKI
+79 NENGVVLGVAKGKKI
-94 VDDSRANILLVAPAR
+94 IDDSNANILLVAPAR

-124 KESSLVYDFKGELY
+124 KESALVYDFKGELY

-155 MSPFE
+155 LSPFE
-160 KNSLGFNPFEEV
+160 NNSLGFNPFEEV
-172 RFFTEHTEKDLEVI
+172 RFFTEHAEKDLEVI

-203 LILFKFLS
+203 LILFKLLALS
-211 LSKMYQLSLG
+211 VMYDLNYG
-221 KQKEKI
+221 EEKI
-227 KDYINLG
+227 KYVNFD
-234 SLYYGAKNF
+234 SLYYSIRNY
-243 QEISNEFFVVE
+243 QEIPEDVFTEENSVL
-254 SSSAEY
+254 EY
-260 LELYKNLSIEE
+260 LELYENLSIKE
-271 KEKTFSEF
+271 KEKAFVEF
-279 KKIMKI
+279 KKKMKI
-285 FTDTN
+285 FTEMN
-290 LSKNTLKSDF
+290 LSKNTSKSDF

-328 FRIIVSQLIHQKTE
+328 FKIIVSQLIHQKTE

-348 YNYNEKHELLL
+348 YNYNEEHKLLL

-365 KLNKIPKFEKNIEI
+365 KISRIPQFERNVKT
-379 LSSFE
+379 LSLSG

-395 DIERIYGKEN
+395 DVERVYGNEN

-412 INLFF
+412 VNLFF
-417 TNSDNKTVNYVDEL
+417 TNSDNKTVSYVDEL
-431 LISDKKEAL
+431 LISDKKEVL

-446 GILKVEGKKPVLIDK
+446 EILKVDGKKPVLVDK
-461 FIYFEDKIMGKRFPS
+461 FIYFEDKIMGKHFPL

-490 FNTASEKEEMNYIP
+490 FNTTSEKEEMNYIP

-522 IKVSNSE
+522 IKVSNPE
-529 NKNFGMRIR
+529 NKNFGILIR
-538 NFSKKT
+538 DFSKKT

-582 MKDVQWVSLEYIEDF
+582 MKDVQWASLEYIEDF

-621 DSFLIDDSRQ
+621 DRFLIDNSRQ
-631 HILLTMPT
+631 HILLTMPS

-665 SGENYRLTSGAR
+665 KGENYQLTSGAR
-677 KEKLNNHILRFAPK
+677 KEKFDNHILRFAPK
-691 SKNSCRYNPLSE
+691 SKNSCRYNPLTE
-703 VRILSEHEAEDI
+703 VRILSEHEVEDI
-715 RMVADTIC
+715 RMIADTIC
-723 KVLEVKGHDNA
+723 KVGEVRGHDNA
-734 LYANYSSDLIFASI
+734 LYAQFSSNFIFASI
-748 FYILYKNFLK
+748 FYVLYKNFLK

-779 VVEFIGENDKIG
+779 IIEFIGENDKIG
-791 KHVKANELL
+791 KHVKTNELL
-800 EKMKKISKENIVEI
+800 EKLKKISKENIIEM
-814 FGCDEETKNYVK
+814 FGCNEETKNYVK

-839 EIINKGNHPRIAK
+839 EIINKGNHPRIAG

-858 ELPFFGSVLSQA
+858 ELPFFGSVLSQT
-870 IYNLSIFDIPQIK
+870 IYNLSIFDIPQVK
-883 ENMSSSDFRMYDLMN
+883 ENMSASDFRMYDLMN
-898 MENPVSLYYVVSST
+898 MEKPVSLYYVVSPA
-912 DILGL
+912 DILEL

-940 QKGHKWKMLALMD
+940 QTRHKWKMLALMD
-953 EFPALGEIGELET
+953 EFPALGKLEELET
-966 GMGYYAG
+966 GIGYYAG
-973 YGIKMLLVLQ
+973 YGIKMLIVLQ
-983 SIEQLFKIYGEKN
+983 SIDQLIRIYGEKN
-996 GFLSNCTI
+996 RFLPNCTI
-1004 QIFGRTY
+1004 QVFGRAN
-1011 DKVTSDYVSKICGE
+1011 DKATANYVSEICGKTE
-1025 TGIEINKDFYSKELI
+1025 IEMNNDIYSKNLI
-1040 TPKEVENLQNDKLII
+1040 TAKEAENLSDDKLII

-1061 PILANKF
+1061 PILADKF
-1068 IYFKSKDFYELAK
+1068 IYFKSKDFYEFTK

-1088 SLYDNERKYYKLN
+1088 SLYDNNRKYYKLN

-1106 RIGYVY
+1106 RIGYIY

-1122 RIEERILE
+1122 RIEERIFE

-1142 SEADE
+1142 SEADD

-1165 ALENTKKAF
+1165 ALENTKKSF

>member
-1 MSAFFIKKFESY
+1 MSS
-13 KYIFYNINR
+13 
-22 KLQNDLKEIF
+22 
-32 KVSVSNNRSQNGK
+32 
-45 KEKNMSN
+45 

-60 KDLRLQG
+60 KDLKLQG

-72 GVPFDVK
+72 GVPFDAK
-79 NENGIVLGVVKGKKI
+79 NENGIVLGVAKGKKI
-94 VDDSRANILLVAPAR
+94 IDNSKANVLLVAPAK
-109 SGKKVSVE
+109 GKKKVSVE

-155 MSPFE
+155 LSPFE

-172 RFFTEHTEKDLEVI
+172 RFFTEHAEKDLEVI
-186 GEAIFSEIEEK
+186 GEALFSEIEEK

-203 LILFKFLS
+203 LILFKLLA
-211 LSKMYQLSLG
+211 LSKMYELNHDE
-221 KQKEKI
+221 KKKE
-227 KDYINLG
+227 YVNFA
-234 SLYYGAKNF
+234 SLYYSTRNF
-243 QEISNEFFVVE
+243 QEIPENVFAEENSVL
-254 SSSAEY
+254 EY
-260 LELYKNLSIEE
+260 LELYENLSIKE
-271 KEKTFSEF
+271 KEKAFVEF
-279 KKIMKI
+279 KKKMKI
-285 FTDTN
+285 FTDMN

-348 YNYNEKHELLL
+348 YNYNEEHKLLL

-365 KLNKIPKFEKNIEI
+365 KLSKIPELERNVEN

-395 DIERIYGKEN
+395 DIERVYGKEN
-405 SILNNMN
+405 SILSNMN

-417 TNSDNKTVNYVDEL
+417 TNLDNKTVDYVDEL
-431 LISDKKEAL
+431 LISDKREIL

-446 GILKVEGKKPVLIDK
+446 AILKVEGKKSVLIDK
-461 FIYFEDKIMGKRFPS
+461 FIYFEDKIMGKRFPL

-522 IKVSNSE
+522 IKVSNPE
-529 NKNFGMRIR
+529 NKNFGILIR
-538 NFSKKT
+538 DFSKKT
-544 KEFNNYLKEF
+544 KEFNDYLKEF

-560 READAKDLE
+560 REVDAKDLE
-569 IYKEKRFD
+569 IYKEKNFD

-582 MKDVQWVSLEYIEDF
+582 TKNVQWASLEYIEDF

-604 YTGTLLG
+604 YSGTLLG

-621 DSFLIDDSRQ
+621 DRFLIDNSRQ

-639 RSGKGVSCIVPTI
+639 RSGKGVSCIIPTVI
-652 LKTWKE
+652 KTWKE

-665 SGENYRLTSGAR
+665 NSENYQLTSGAR
-677 KEKLNNHILRFAPK
+677 KEEFDNHILRFAPK
-691 SKNSCRYNPLSE
+691 SKNSCRYNPLAE
-703 VRILSEHEAEDI
+703 VRILSEHEVEDVRTI
-715 RMVADTIC
+715 ADTIC
-723 KVLEVKGHDNA
+723 KVEEVKGQDNR
-734 LYANYSSDLIFASI
+734 LYAHYSSDFIFASI
-748 FYILYKNFLK
+748 FYVLYKNFLK
-758 NPKFVYENGRKNPV
+758 KPKFVYENGYKTPV

-779 VVEFIGENDKIG
+779 VIEFILKDDKTDEYINAD
-791 KHVKANELL
+791 KLL
-800 EKMKKISKENIVEI
+800 EKLKKISNENMIEM

-826 EKLNDI
+826 GKLNDI
-832 YKKDIDQ
+832 YRRDIEQ
-839 EIINKGNHPRIAK
+839 EIINEGNHPKFAEW
-852 QFSKNF
+852 FCKNF
-858 ELPFFGSVLSQA
+858 EVPFFSSVLSQSS
-870 IYNLSIFDIPQIK
+870 YNLSIFDFSQIK
-883 ENMSSSDFRMYDLMN
+883 ENMSASDFRMYDLMN
-898 MENPVSLYYVVSST
+898 MEKPVSFYYVVSPA
-912 DILGL
+912 DILEL
-917 SPITKIFI
+917 SPITKIFM

-953 EFPALGEIGELET
+953 EFPAIGEIETLES

-973 YGIKMLLVLQ
+973 YGIKMMIVLQ
-983 SIEQLFKIYGEKN
+983 SLDQLLKIYGEKN
-996 GFLSNCTI
+996 RFLSNCAI
-1004 QIFGRTY
+1004 QVFGRTY

-1040 TPKEVENLQNDKLII
+1040 TAKEVENLPNDKLII

-1061 PILANKF
+1061 PILADKF
-1068 IYFKSKDFYELAK
+1068 IYFKSKDFYEATK

-1088 SLYDNERKYYKLN
+1088 SLYDNERKYYKLD
-1101 EEQKR
+1101 EELKK
-1106 RIGYVY
+1106 RIGYTY
-1112 NYLPSEFAIE
+1112 NYLPSEFAME

-1130 MRESIEKYSKNY
+1130 MRESIERYAKTYSV
-1142 SEADE
+1142 ADD

-1154 EIMRSY
+1154 KLIRSY

-1181 KINK
+1181 KTNK